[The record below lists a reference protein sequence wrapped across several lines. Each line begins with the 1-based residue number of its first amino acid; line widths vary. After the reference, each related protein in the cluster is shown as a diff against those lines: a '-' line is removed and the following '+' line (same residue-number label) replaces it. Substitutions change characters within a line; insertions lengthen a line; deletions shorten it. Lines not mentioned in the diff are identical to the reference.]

1 MNVIK
6 KIGKGLAL
14 VISVLTLIYLTIGY
28 TLSSLFEAENT
39 EDLKLFAYEL
49 LGDYWFLA
57 ILVIAL
63 IITLAISVPP
73 RRWWQWLFL
82 GVFLLNVFVIAFLW
96 LWLPTPQPV
105 TGKEMEQYYVTH
117 KGDFQRLIDYIKL
130 ETPDS
135 LLFDN
140 RIYEYEID
148 NDGRFVYMKAQ
159 SCEFDNYDFY
169 HINDKKVE
177 ADYDEDVICSF
188 TIDTYQCST
197 RDEQVADSMLMI
209 LGIDKTRLLTL
220 MNQAGVKHFE
230 AGNEQ
235 YHPIRLLY
243 RRYSSDR
250 IYWFELYNGRMDP
263 LTLNEKLLLGR
274 DIILNDS
281 VVFNC
286 GSHGVLFHA
295 PFGSTFID
303 KRYSS
308 LDFRDIEDYQK
319 NKSR

>member
-1 MNVIK
+1 MNVLK

-28 TLSSLFEAENT
+28 SLPSLFEAENT

-63 IITLAISVPP
+63 IITLAISIPP

-96 LWLPTPQPV
+96 LW
-105 TGKEMEQYYVTH
+105 
-117 KGDFQRLIDYIKL
+117 IDYIKL

-148 NDGRFVYMKAQ
+148 NDSRFVYMKAQ

-177 ADYDEDVICSF
+177 ADYDENVICYF
-188 TIDTYQCST
+188 TIDTYQYST

-209 LGIDKTRLLTL
+209 LGIDKTRLLSL
-220 MNQAGVKHFE
+220 MNRAGIKHFE
-230 AGNEQ
+230 AGDEQ

-250 IYWFELYNGRMDP
+250 IYWFELYNGSMDP
-263 LTLNEKLLLGR
+263 LTLNEKLSLGR

-281 VVFNC
+281 VVFTC

-295 PFGSTFID
+295 PFGSSFID
-303 KRYSS
+303 KHYSS
-308 LDFRDIEDYQK
+308 SVFPDIKDYQK

>member
-105 TGKEMEQYYVTH
+105 TC
-117 KGDFQRLIDYIKL
+117 I
-130 ETPDS
+130 
-135 LLFDN
+135 
-140 RIYEYEID
+140 
-148 NDGRFVYMKAQ
+148 
-159 SCEFDNYDFY
+159 
-169 HINDKKVE
+169 
-177 ADYDEDVICSF
+177 
-188 TIDTYQCST
+188 
-197 RDEQVADSMLMI
+197 
-209 LGIDKTRLLTL
+209 
-220 MNQAGVKHFE
+220 
-230 AGNEQ
+230 
-235 YHPIRLLY
+235 
-243 RRYSSDR
+243 
-250 IYWFELYNGRMDP
+250 
-263 LTLNEKLLLGR
+263 
-274 DIILNDS
+274 
-281 VVFNC
+281 
-286 GSHGVLFHA
+286 
-295 PFGSTFID
+295 
-303 KRYSS
+303 
-308 LDFRDIEDYQK
+308 
-319 NKSR
+319 

>member
-1 MNVIK
+1 M
-6 KIGKGLAL
+6 
-14 VISVLTLIYLTIGY
+14 
-28 TLSSLFEAENT
+28 
-39 EDLKLFAYEL
+39 
-49 LGDYWFLA
+49 
-57 ILVIAL
+57 
-63 IITLAISVPP
+63 
-73 RRWWQWLFL
+73 
-82 GVFLLNVFVIAFLW
+82 
-96 LWLPTPQPV
+96 
-105 TGKEMEQYYVTH
+105 KE
-117 KGDFQRLIDYIKL
+117 
-130 ETPDS
+130 
-135 LLFDN
+135 
-140 RIYEYEID
+140 
-148 NDGRFVYMKAQ
+148 Q

-250 IYWFELYNGRMDP
+250 IYWFELYDGRMDP

-308 LDFRDIEDYQK
+308 LDFLDIEDYQK